1 MFDAPEPDVVLDALG
16 DKVVH
21 GLSRAVVLGRKD
33 LAEYRSTFP
42 GWVADAS
49 ERGLASWIHDR
60 VWARL
65 LVQVDG
71 IDEVSIVDREP
82 TREMYVGTRYRVRVK
97 RHHTDGLVNT
107 YPTQTALDFLGQ
119 GGTLPIPTLEEIN
132 LIAGYEWDR
141 EERAM
146 GVPRLS
152 LRTSRTN
159 IIWSVALPEV
169 GQQGDG
175 GTVVRPIVPGPA
187 GPVIGL
193 PGIDVRRDG
202 SKGKEPA

>member
-1 MFDAPEPDVVLDALG
+1 MFDAPEPDVVLHVLG

-21 GLSRAVVLGRKD
+21 GLSRSVALGRQD
-33 LAEYRSTFP
+33 LAEYRSAHP
-42 GWVADAS
+42 GWVADAC
-49 ERGLASWIHDR
+49 ERGLANWIHDR
-60 VWARL
+60 VWAHL
-65 LVQVDG
+65 LVQVEG

-82 TREMYVGTRYRVRVK
+82 TREVYVGTMYRVRVK

-146 GVPRLS
+146 GAPLLS
-152 LRTSRTN
+152 LRNGRTN
-159 IIWSVALPEV
+159 IIWSVELPEV
-169 GQQGDG
+169 GEQGDG
-175 GTVVRPIVPGPA
+175 GVVVRPTVPGPT

-193 PGIDVRRDG
+193 PGIEVGRDG
-202 SKGKEPA
+202 SKGTEPE